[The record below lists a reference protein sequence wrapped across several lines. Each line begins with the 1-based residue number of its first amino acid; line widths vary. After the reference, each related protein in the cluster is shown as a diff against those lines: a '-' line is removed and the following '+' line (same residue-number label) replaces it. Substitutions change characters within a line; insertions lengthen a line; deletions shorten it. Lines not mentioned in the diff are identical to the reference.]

1 MEEDDLVL
9 REKEEENPEEHAI
22 TKAAKASADKSEHNG
37 SALQELRWQAF
48 LMLRSQQQEMGS
60 QGVCAVCQAPL
71 VTVTQLRPCHHA
83 FCQSCVESNVGDLG
97 QCLTCAS
104 AIDESDLMSDQPHS
118 MVLAQPYAT
127 LKTHPEALLTC
138 LQRGETL
145 VSTREAADRLL
156 LEFGVARG
164 GGVRYVRVVPDM
176 HGNHVRRGSLALGEA
191 PPERL
196 IERVDLGEHRLY
208 EPNDPSL
215 GYAFETAEH
224 AWKAREAAEGGGE
237 EVAVAAEGAVRARL
251 TVRWVEEMAMEPLE
265 LRLRAPV
272 GGAFFRRVLVQLPSR
287 NLRGAPAKRQEEHEH
302 KCSRTGGDGGEAD
315 GHEHSRKAAQ
325 ALELEEKPVVFH
337 CEEDG
342 VSANGWVMYAWP
354 QGVGAS
360 GTRAQASVHPAV
372 SRRTMLAGDCTS
384 KQDSEQQAEEQIGNV
399 KSVLKTLIETALHND
414 ELANL
419 PARSLAEL
427 GEKRPPELLIED
439 IANLNDMYAST
450 IFREAQEGIDVG
462 NPNSLATG
470 QAVNEYLEPCSRWHL
485 LTATQYAKNFPSEVG
500 GYALSLAG
508 LAATSGAVAET
519 HYVWADVSSSLRWLP
534 ISCALVLQLL
544 ALIKLLAAPNVVLS
558 ELNGP
563 KSCGAYGSLLMSLV
577 LVAAELK
584 DANLRLGQVA
594 VYAAG
599 SLQFL
604 MIVHYYTLNYRKRA
618 PPVPFWFPATVGI
631 GASTISGA
639 RVGLPQA
646 WLVVTFSLSAAQCL
660 LLWPWISFRL
670 WRVHSSAPAPSVFI
684 HAAPISLVS
693 LAYFSLAGDLVEG
706 ENLDQLTKPPGQV
719 FFALST
725 FGALSTLV
733 FAYARRRIL
742 RQFILPAP
750 LLFIHQEWAGLTF
763 PLVATSTV
771 ALLFAARTTAAN
783 HGDDAVKVWPT
794 ILAIFC
800 VCLLAFINIFFFIRF
815 PVWLLRGLPPVPALP
830 RQISASQVEQQ
841 EGVVK
846 PGRSCCGRLRWTSVG
861 KRQGACRST
870 QGDELAAVVVPQV
883 SMHEI
888 SSHDVSIVET
898 GSFSCRSQSA

>member
-9 REKEEENPEEHAI
+9 REKEEENPEKHAI

-272 GGAFFRRVLVQLPSR
+272 GGAFFRRVLVQLPSS
-287 NLRGAPAKRQEEHEH
+287 NLRGPPVKRHEKHEH
-302 KCSRTGGDGGEAD
+302 RGSRTGGGHGGEAD
-315 GHEHSRKAAQ
+315 GREHSRKAAPV
-325 ALELEEKPVVFH
+325 LELEEKPVVFN

-342 VSANGWVMYAWP
+342 VTANGWAMYARP
-354 QGVGAS
+354 QGLGAS
-360 GTRAQASVHPAV
+360 FARAQASVHPAV
-372 SRRTMLAGDCTS
+372 SRRKMMAGDRAS
-384 KQDSEQQAEEQIGNV
+384 KKVGRDEKEMASKWIDRLANDSEQHVEERIGNV
-399 KSVLKTLIETALHND
+399 NAVVKALVEAAWHND

-419 PARSLAEL
+419 PARRRAALAAL
-427 GEKRPPELLIED
+427 GEKRSPELLIED
-439 IANLNDMYAST
+439 IANPTDARART
-450 IFREAQEGIDVG
+450 IFSDLCANIHANAAREAQLHESLFGNEQIDERSRPPAFFQVAIDLVNSNDGKEGRIV
-462 NPNSLATG
+462 PTP
-470 QAVNEYLEPCSRWHL
+470 EF
-485 LTATQYAKNFPSEVG
+485 LTELIRTLGKNHAYG
-500 GYALSLAG
+500 IIADAG
-508 LAATSGAVAET
+508 TCAFVLAAVLEVPTVTSFLTFRDPQNIKESMPVHRIQHPT
-519 HYVWADVSSSLRWLP
+519 LVVSSEKSSP
-534 ISCALVLQLL
+534 KVKQAIKKL
-544 ALIKLLAAPNVVLS
+544 AS
-558 ELNGP
+558 ELQQVTCPKVKLEGP
-563 KSCGAYGSLLMSLV
+563 GGAKELANAVVDMFRMS
-577 LVAAELK
+577 
-584 DANLRLGQVA
+584 
-594 VYAAG
+594 
-599 SLQFL
+599 SW
-604 MIVHYYTLNYRKRA
+604 M
-618 PPVPFWFPATVGI
+618 
-631 GASTISGA
+631 
-639 RVGLPQA
+639 
-646 WLVVTFSLSAAQCL
+646 
-660 LLWPWISFRL
+660 
-670 WRVHSSAPAPSVFI
+670 
-684 HAAPISLVS
+684 
-693 LAYFSLAGDLVEG
+693 
-706 ENLDQLTKPPGQV
+706 
-719 FFALST
+719 
-725 FGALSTLV
+725 GALSTDGCDDS
-733 FAYARRRIL
+733 
-742 RQFILPAP
+742 AP
-750 LLFIHQEWAGLTF
+750 LLTRLT
-763 PLVATSTV
+763 
-771 ALLFAARTTAAN
+771 
-783 HGDDAVKVWPT
+783 GG
-794 ILAIFC
+794 
-800 VCLLAFINIFFFIRF
+800 INS
-815 PVWLLRGLPPVPALP
+815 WLGTR
-830 RQISASQVEQQ
+830 VEQQ
-841 EGVVK
+841 EPLKIRVARYWAKLRTAVRLGIRLTGPNLPVEEAATDGDADGDLEHGVDDL
-846 PGRSCCGRLRWTSVG
+846 SL
-861 KRQGACRST
+861 
-870 QGDELAAVVVPQV
+870 D
-883 SMHEI
+883 
-888 SSHDVSIVET
+888 
-898 GSFSCRSQSA
+898 